1 MIVFPIILLLVLI
14 AFIVFAIFFELAGR
28 RNIKIRRG
36 KPIRIVKGG
45 WCFRIPFLEKIVY
58 PAWISKYE
66 RRSFTVREIEK
77 ERCHGLITAKIVA
90 DVSVSFTLPEGNEDL
105 FWVAK
110 TIPLEQ
116 EKCKEFLEE
125 PVLDAIRD
133 VGKNKT
139 WLEWIENRRDIEEK
153 AAEKLLND
161 RKSPFRKAKIFR
173 ISVNLENIT
182 VKRSL

>member
-1 MIVFPIILLLVLI
+1 MIVFSIILLLVLI
-14 AFIVFAIFFELAGR
+14 AFIVFAIFFEFAGR
-28 RNIKIRRG
+28 QNIKMRRG
-36 KPIRIVKGG
+36 KPIRIVEGG

-116 EKCKEFLEE
+116 EKCKEFLEK

-133 VGKNKT
+133 VGKEKT
-139 WLEWIENRRDIEEK
+139 YVEWIEDRRDIEEK
-153 AAEKLLND
+153 AVKRLLSD
-161 RKSPFRKAKIFR
+161 RKSPFYKARIPG
-173 ISVNLENIT
+173 ISVDLKNIT
-182 VKRSL
+182 VR

>member
-1 MIVFPIILLLVLI
+1 MIVFSIILLLVLI
-14 AFIVFAIFFELAGR
+14 AFIVFAIFFEFAGR
-28 RNIKIRRG
+28 QNIKMRRG
-36 KPIRIVKGG
+36 KPIKIIDNSGYF
-45 WCFRIPFLEKIVY
+45 FRIPFFEKIIW
-58 PAWISKYE
+58 PAQSLEYK
-66 RRSFTVREIEK
+66 RRSFTSKGIEK
-77 ERCHGLITAKIVA
+77 EGWCDLTKTIAA
-90 DVSVSFTLPEGNEDL
+90 DVSIYFTLPTENEEL